1 MSTITKQ
8 EVRGIARMLV
18 IALVTICTA
27 FSLVACKSKP
37 TTLQEIVENDP
48 SILKDLQDSFN
59 EVLREKRKESGEI
72 WHGEVDV
79 VQNQMKFICY
89 FDFNPARL
97 EINQSALAELSGLC
111 KEVED
116 EYDLKDVTMRYE
128 YRTGDGTL
136 VYSGTYDDKGRIE

>member
-59 EVLREKRKESGEI
+59 EVLREKKKGI
-72 WHGEVDV
+72 WRNMAWRG
-79 VQNQMKFICY
+79 
-89 FDFNPARL
+89 
-97 EINQSALAELSGLC
+97 
-111 KEVED
+111 
-116 EYDLKDVTMRYE
+116 
-128 YRTGDGTL
+128 
-136 VYSGTYDDKGRIE
+136 